1 MSNQYL
7 IIALIFFPFF
17 SGIAAYII
25 GRFHPTARDLFLYA
39 VLTLELA
46 GAASLFVAA
55 NTANTFVWESFAG
68 LGLYF
73 KLDGFRM
80 SMSVLA
86 SFIWLMTTLV
96 SREYF
101 KGTRG
106 TEKYYMFVLFTLGAM
121 QGVFLSNDLYTTF
134 IFFEVM
140 SFASYP
146 MVIHN
151 ETKEA
156 IDGSNSYLCFAVFGS
171 LVSLMGLFLLQTIL
185 GTLQIDQL
193 VQAAAQVTDR
203 VLLYTAG
210 GLALVGFGVK
220 AGMYPLHTWLPQAH
234 SVAPAPASAML
245 SAVITK
251 AGIFGILA
259 VSCNIFLHDAQ
270 WGLVLVIFGTLS
282 MVTGAMLAV
291 FSINIKRTLACS
303 SVSQLGFVIIGIGM
317 QCMLGEHNIFA
328 VRGTVLHMFNH
339 SLLKLAL
346 FMGVGAI
353 YVCMHTF
360 DLNKLRGFGRKKP
373 VLWFVFGMGL
383 LGLAGV
389 PLFNG
394 YISKTLLHESIIEG
408 IYLFIFFDTP
418 ATIILLQV
426 VEGLFLFAG
435 GLTLAYMLKLFVAIF
450 IEKNPE
456 NQQEFDEKRPY
467 MSKLTTTVL
476 IIAASILPI
485 IGTLPNWTQ
494 NLLADTAQD
503 FMHAHHATAGFVVP
517 YFSWE
522 NLKGAIVSIAIGL
535 LVYFLFIRVSL
546 MKRDEN
552 GIKVYIDVW
561 PRWLDIERVIYRP
574 LLLRFLPFVGAA
586 VARAV
591 YLVGDGTVWLYK
603 KLLFAGSKDT
613 FTPPENHQ
621 FGTYD
626 APVKRKKAI
635 PKSFA
640 YSLLL
645 FCIGAAAVLL
655 YLILANAIR

>member
-1 MSNQYL
+1 
-7 IIALIFFPFF
+7 
-17 SGIAAYII
+17 
-25 GRFHPTARDLFLYA
+25 
-39 VLTLELA
+39 
-46 GAASLFVAA
+46 
-55 NTANTFVWESFAG
+55 
-68 LGLYF
+68 
-73 KLDGFRM
+73 M

-101 KGTRG
+101 KGTRNRN
-106 TEKYYMFVLFTLGAM
+106 KYYMFVLFTLGAM

-156 IDGSNSYLCFAVFGS
+156 IDGSNSYLGFAVLGS
-171 LVSLMGLFLLQTIL
+171 LVSLMGLFMLQSIL

-193 VQAAAQVTDR
+193 VEAASHVTNHA
-203 VLLYTAG
+203 LLYTAG
-210 GLALVGFGVK
+210 ALTLVGFGVK

-251 AGIFGILA
+251 AGIFGIIV

-270 WGLVLVIFGTLS
+270 WGLAIVIFGTLS
-282 MVTGAMLAV
+282 MVTGAVLAV
-291 FSINIKRTLACS
+291 FSNNIKRTLACS

-317 QCMLGEHNIFA
+317 QCMLGEHNALA

-346 FMGVGAI
+346 FMGVGVI

-394 YISKTLLHESIIEG
+394 YISKTLIHESIVEYIGMMPTQTVLAGTLQTVEA
-408 IYLFIFFDTP
+408 LFT
-418 ATIILLQV
+418 
-426 VEGLFLFAG
+426 FAG

-456 NQQEFDEKRPY
+456 NQEKLDAKKKY
-467 MSKLTTTVL
+467 MSKLTMTVL
-476 IIAASILPI
+476 IIAGAILPI
-485 IGTLPNWTQ
+485 IGMLPYWTQ
-494 NLLADTAQD
+494 DILANTAQG
-503 FMHAHHATAGFVVP
+503 FMHGHDPATPVN
-517 YFSWE
+517 YFSLI
-522 NLKGAIVSIAIGL
+522 NLRGAAASIAIGL
-535 LVYFLFIRVSL
+535 IVYFLFIRVCL
-546 MKRDEN
+546 MKKDEN
-552 GIKVYIDVW
+552 GVKVYADVW
-561 PRWLDIERVIYRP
+561 PSWLSIEHMIYRP
-574 LLLRFLPFVGAA
+574 VLLRFLPFVGALI
-586 VARAV
+586 ARAV
-591 YLVGDGTVWLYK
+591 YAIGDTVVLLYK
-603 KLLFAGSKDT
+603 KLLFVKSKDV
-613 FTPPENHQ
+613 FTPPEDNR
-621 FGTYD
+621 FGTYE
-626 APVKRKKAI
+626 APVKRKRDI
-635 PKSFA
+635 PKSLS

-645 FCIGAAAVLL
+645 FGVGVVIVMM
-655 YLILANAIR
+655 YLIIINVT

>member
-1 MSNQYL
+1 
-7 IIALIFFPFF
+7 
-17 SGIAAYII
+17 
-25 GRFHPTARDLFLYA
+25 
-39 VLTLELA
+39 
-46 GAASLFVAA
+46 
-55 NTANTFVWESFAG
+55 
-68 LGLYF
+68 
-73 KLDGFRM
+73 M

-101 KGTRG
+101 KGTRNRN
-106 TEKYYMFVLFTLGAM
+106 KYYMFVLFTLGAM

-156 IDGSNSYLCFAVFGS
+156 IDGSNSYLGFAVLGS
-171 LVSLMGLFLLQTIL
+171 LVSLMGLFMLQSIL

-193 VQAAAQVTDR
+193 MEAASHVTNHA
-203 VLLYTAG
+203 LLYTAG
-210 GLALVGFGVK
+210 ALTLVGFGVK

-251 AGIFGILA
+251 AGIFGIIV

-270 WGLVLVIFGTLS
+270 WGLAIVIFGTLS
-282 MVTGAMLAV
+282 MVTGAVLAV
-291 FSINIKRTLACS
+291 FSNNIKRTLACS

-317 QCMLGEHNIFA
+317 QCMLGEHNALA

-346 FMGVGAI
+346 FMGVGVI

-394 YISKTLLHESIIEG
+394 YISKTLIHESIVEYIGMMPTQTILAGTLQTVEA
-408 IYLFIFFDTP
+408 LFT
-418 ATIILLQV
+418 
-426 VEGLFLFAG
+426 FAG

-456 NQQEFDEKRPY
+456 NQEKLDAKKKY
-467 MSKLTTTVL
+467 MSKLTMTVL
-476 IIAASILPI
+476 IIAGAILPI
-485 IGTLPNWTQ
+485 IGMLPYWTQ
-494 NLLADTAQD
+494 DILANTAQG
-503 FMHAHHATAGFVVP
+503 FMHGHDPATPVN
-517 YFSWE
+517 YFSLI
-522 NLKGAIVSIAIGL
+522 NLRGAAASIAIGL
-535 LVYFLFIRVSL
+535 IVYFLFIRVCL
-546 MKRDEN
+546 MKKDEN
-552 GIKVYIDVW
+552 GVKVYADVW
-561 PRWLDIERVIYRP
+561 PSWLSIEHMIYRP
-574 LLLRFLPFVGAA
+574 VLLRFLPFVGALI
-586 VARAV
+586 ARAV
-591 YLVGDGTVWLYK
+591 YAIGDTVVLLYK
-603 KLLFAGSKDT
+603 KLLFVKSKDV
-613 FTPPENHQ
+613 FTPPEDNR
-621 FGTYD
+621 FGTYE
-626 APVKRKKAI
+626 APVKRKRDI
-635 PKSFA
+635 PKSLS

-645 FCIGAAAVLL
+645 FGVGVVIVMM
-655 YLILANAIR
+655 YLIIINVT

>member
-1 MSNQYL
+1 
-7 IIALIFFPFF
+7 
-17 SGIAAYII
+17 
-25 GRFHPTARDLFLYA
+25 
-39 VLTLELA
+39 
-46 GAASLFVAA
+46 
-55 NTANTFVWESFAG
+55 
-68 LGLYF
+68 
-73 KLDGFRM
+73 M

-101 KGTRG
+101 KGTRNRN
-106 TEKYYMFVLFTLGAM
+106 KYYMFVLFTLGAM

-156 IDGSNSYLCFAVFGS
+156 IDGSNSYLGFAVLGS
-171 LVSLMGLFLLQTIL
+171 LVSLMGLFMLQSIL

-193 VQAAAQVTDR
+193 VEAASHVTNHA
-203 VLLYTAG
+203 LLYTAG
-210 GLALVGFGVK
+210 ALTLVGFGVK

-251 AGIFGILA
+251 AGIFGIIV

-270 WGLVLVIFGTLS
+270 WGLAIVIFGTLS
-282 MVTGAMLAV
+282 MVTGAVLAV
-291 FSINIKRTLACS
+291 FSNNIKRTLACS

-317 QCMLGEHNIFA
+317 QCMLGEHNALA

-346 FMGVGAI
+346 FMGVGVI

-394 YISKTLLHESIIEG
+394 YISKTLIHESIVEYIGMMPTQTILAGTLQTVEA
-408 IYLFIFFDTP
+408 LFT
-418 ATIILLQV
+418 
-426 VEGLFLFAG
+426 FAG

-456 NQQEFDEKRPY
+456 NQEKLDAKKKY
-467 MSKLTTTVL
+467 MSKLTMTVL
-476 IIAASILPI
+476 IIAGAILPI
-485 IGTLPNWTQ
+485 IGMLPYWTQ
-494 NLLADTAQD
+494 DILANTAQG
-503 FMHAHHATAGFVVP
+503 FMHGHDPATPVN
-517 YFSWE
+517 YFSLI
-522 NLKGAIVSIAIGL
+522 NLRGAAASIAIGL
-535 LVYFLFIRVSL
+535 IVYFLFIRVCL
-546 MKRDEN
+546 MKKDEN
-552 GIKVYIDVW
+552 GVKVYADVW
-561 PRWLDIERVIYRP
+561 PSWLSIEHMIYRP
-574 LLLRFLPFVGAA
+574 VLLRFLPFVGALI
-586 VARAV
+586 ARAV
-591 YLVGDGTVWLYK
+591 YAIGDTVVLLCK
-603 KLLFAGSKDT
+603 KLLFVKSKDV
-613 FTPPENHQ
+613 FTPPEDNR
-621 FGTYD
+621 FGTYE
-626 APVKRKKAI
+626 APVKRKRDI
-635 PKSFA
+635 PKSLS

-645 FCIGAAAVLL
+645 FGVGVVIVMM
-655 YLILANAIR
+655 YLIIINVT

>member
-1 MSNQYL
+1 MGYNYL
-7 IIALIFFPFF
+7 IIALVFFPFAA
-17 SGIAAYII
+17 GIVSYII
-25 GRFHPTARDLFLYA
+25 GRFHKTARDLFLYFA
-39 VLTLELA
+39 LALELA
-46 GAASLFVAA
+46 GAGCLFA
-55 NTANTFVWESFAG
+55 TAGSADSFVWEGFAS
-68 LGLYF
+68 LGLHF
-73 KLDGFRM
+73 KIDGFRM

-101 KGTRG
+101 KGTRNRN
-106 TEKYYMFVLFTLGAM
+106 KYYMFVLFTLGAM

-156 IDGSNSYLCFAVFGS
+156 IDGSNSYLGFAVLGS
-171 LVSLMGLFLLQTIL
+171 LVSLMGLFMLQSIL

-193 VQAAAQVTDR
+193 VEAASHVTNHA
-203 VLLYTAG
+203 LLYTAG
-210 GLALVGFGVK
+210 ALTLVGFGVK

-251 AGIFGILA
+251 AGIFGIIV

-270 WGLVLVIFGTLS
+270 WGLAIVIFGTLS
-282 MVTGAMLAV
+282 MVTGAVLAV
-291 FSINIKRTLACS
+291 FSNNIKRTLACS

-317 QCMLGEHNIFA
+317 QCMLGEHNALA

-346 FMGVGAI
+346 FMGVGVI

-394 YISKTLLHESIIEG
+394 YISKTLIHESIVEYIGMMPTQTILAGTLQTVEA
-408 IYLFIFFDTP
+408 LFT
-418 ATIILLQV
+418 
-426 VEGLFLFAG
+426 FAG

-456 NQQEFDEKRPY
+456 NQEKLDAKKKY
-467 MSKLTTTVL
+467 MSKLTMTVL
-476 IIAASILPI
+476 IIAGTILPI
-485 IGTLPNWTQ
+485 IGMLPYWTQ
-494 NLLADTAQD
+494 DILANTAQG
-503 FMHAHHATAGFVVP
+503 FMHGHDPATPVN
-517 YFSWE
+517 YFSLI
-522 NLKGAIVSIAIGL
+522 NLRGAAASIAIGL
-535 LVYFLFIRVSL
+535 IVYFLFIRVCL
-546 MKRDEN
+546 MKKDEN
-552 GIKVYIDVW
+552 GVKVYADVW
-561 PRWLDIERVIYRP
+561 PSWLSIEHMIYRP
-574 LLLRFLPFVGAA
+574 VLLRFLPFVGALI
-586 VARAV
+586 ARAV
-591 YLVGDGTVWLYK
+591 YAIGDTVVLLCK
-603 KLLFAGSKDT
+603 KLLFVKSKDV
-613 FTPPENHQ
+613 FTPPTDHR
-621 FGTYD
+621 FGTYE
-626 APVKRKKAI
+626 APVKRKRDI
-635 PKSFA
+635 PKSLS

-645 FCIGAAAVLL
+645 FGVGVVIVMM
-655 YLILANAIR
+655 YLIIINVT

>member
-1 MSNQYL
+1 
-7 IIALIFFPFF
+7 
-17 SGIAAYII
+17 
-25 GRFHPTARDLFLYA
+25 
-39 VLTLELA
+39 
-46 GAASLFVAA
+46 
-55 NTANTFVWESFAG
+55 
-68 LGLYF
+68 
-73 KLDGFRM
+73 M

-101 KGTRG
+101 KGTRNRN
-106 TEKYYMFVLFTLGAM
+106 KYYMFVLFTLGAM

-156 IDGSNSYLCFAVFGS
+156 IDGSNSYLGFAVLGS
-171 LVSLMGLFLLQTIL
+171 LVSLMGLFMLQSIL

-193 VQAAAQVTDR
+193 VEAASHVTNHA
-203 VLLYTAG
+203 LLYTAG
-210 GLALVGFGVK
+210 ALTLVGFGVK
-220 AGMYPLHTWLPQAH
+220 AGIYPLHTWLPQAH

-251 AGIFGILA
+251 AGICGIIV
-259 VSCNIFLHDAQ
+259 VSCKFFLHDAQ
-270 WGLVLVIFGTLS
+270 WGLAIVIFGTLS
-282 MVTGAMLAV
+282 MVTGAVLAV
-291 FSINIKRTLACS
+291 FSNNIKRTLACS

-317 QCMLGEHNIFA
+317 QCMLGEHNALA

-346 FMGVGAI
+346 FMGVGVI

-394 YISKTLLHESIIEG
+394 YISKTLIHESIVEYIGMMPTQTILAGTLQTVEA
-408 IYLFIFFDTP
+408 LFT
-418 ATIILLQV
+418 
-426 VEGLFLFAG
+426 FAG

-456 NQQEFDEKRPY
+456 NQEKLDAKKKY
-467 MSKLTTTVL
+467 MSKLTMTVL
-476 IIAASILPI
+476 IIAGAILPI
-485 IGTLPNWTQ
+485 IGMLPYWTQ
-494 NLLADTAQD
+494 DILANTAQG
-503 FMHAHHATAGFVVP
+503 FMHGHDPATPVN
-517 YFSWE
+517 YFSLI
-522 NLKGAIVSIAIGL
+522 NLRGAAASIAIGL
-535 LVYFLFIRVSL
+535 IVYFLFIRVCL
-546 MKRDEN
+546 MKKDEN
-552 GIKVYIDVW
+552 GVKVYADVW
-561 PRWLDIERVIYRP
+561 PSWLSIEHMIYRP
-574 LLLRFLPFVGAA
+574 VLLRFLPFVGALI
-586 VARAV
+586 ARAV
-591 YLVGDGTVWLYK
+591 YAIGDTVVLLCK
-603 KLLFAGSKDT
+603 KLLFVKSKDV
-613 FTPPENHQ
+613 FTPPEDNR
-621 FGTYD
+621 FGTYE
-626 APVKRKKAI
+626 APVKRKRDI
-635 PKSFA
+635 PKSLS

-645 FCIGAAAVLL
+645 FGVGVVIVMM
-655 YLILANAIR
+655 YLVIINVN

>member
-1 MSNQYL
+1 
-7 IIALIFFPFF
+7 
-17 SGIAAYII
+17 
-25 GRFHPTARDLFLYA
+25 
-39 VLTLELA
+39 
-46 GAASLFVAA
+46 
-55 NTANTFVWESFAG
+55 
-68 LGLYF
+68 
-73 KLDGFRM
+73 M

-101 KGTRG
+101 KGTRNRN
-106 TEKYYMFVLFTLGAM
+106 KYYMFVLFTLGAM

-156 IDGSNSYLCFAVFGS
+156 IDGSNSYLGFAVLGS
-171 LVSLMGLFLLQTIL
+171 LVSLMGLFMLQSIL

-193 VQAAAQVTDR
+193 VEAASHVTNHA
-203 VLLYTAG
+203 LLYTAG
-210 GLALVGFGVK
+210 ALTLVGFGVK
-220 AGMYPLHTWLPQAH
+220 AGMYPLHTWLPQVH

-251 AGIFGILA
+251 AGIFGIIV

-270 WGLVLVIFGTLS
+270 WGLAIVIFGTLS
-282 MVTGAMLAV
+282 MVTGAVLAV
-291 FSINIKRTLACS
+291 FSNNIKRTLACS

-317 QCMLGEHNIFA
+317 QCMLGEHNALA

-346 FMGVGAI
+346 FMGVGVI

-394 YISKTLLHESIIEG
+394 YISKTLIHESIVEYIGMMPTQTILAGTLQTVEA
-408 IYLFIFFDTP
+408 LFT
-418 ATIILLQV
+418 
-426 VEGLFLFAG
+426 FAG

-456 NQQEFDEKRPY
+456 NQEKLDAKKKY
-467 MSKLTTTVL
+467 MSKLTMTVL
-476 IIAASILPI
+476 IIAGTILPI
-485 IGTLPNWTQ
+485 IGMLPYWTQ
-494 NLLADTAQD
+494 DILANTAQG
-503 FMHAHHATAGFVVP
+503 FMHGHDPATPVN
-517 YFSWE
+517 YFSLI
-522 NLKGAIVSIAIGL
+522 NLRGAAASIAIGL
-535 LVYFLFIRVSL
+535 IVYFLFIRVCL
-546 MKRDEN
+546 MKKDEN
-552 GIKVYIDVW
+552 GVKVYADVW
-561 PRWLDIERVIYRP
+561 PSWLSIEHMIYRP
-574 LLLRFLPFVGAA
+574 VLLRFLPFVGALI
-586 VARAV
+586 ARAV
-591 YLVGDGTVWLYK
+591 YAIGDTVVLLCK
-603 KLLFAGSKDT
+603 KLLFVKSKDV
-613 FTPPENHQ
+613 FTPPTDHR
-621 FGTYD
+621 FGTYE
-626 APVKRKKAI
+626 APVKRKRDI
-635 PKSFA
+635 PKSLS

-645 FCIGAAAVLL
+645 FGVGVVIVMM
-655 YLILANAIR
+655 YLIIINVT

>member
-1 MSNQYL
+1 
-7 IIALIFFPFF
+7 
-17 SGIAAYII
+17 
-25 GRFHPTARDLFLYA
+25 
-39 VLTLELA
+39 
-46 GAASLFVAA
+46 
-55 NTANTFVWESFAG
+55 
-68 LGLYF
+68 
-73 KLDGFRM
+73 M

-101 KGTRG
+101 KGTRNRN
-106 TEKYYMFVLFTLGAM
+106 KYYMFVLFTLGAM

-156 IDGSNSYLCFAVFGS
+156 IDGSNSYLGFAVLGS
-171 LVSLMGLFLLQTIL
+171 LVSLMGLFMLQSIL

-193 VQAAAQVTDR
+193 MEAASHVTNHA
-203 VLLYTAG
+203 LLYTAG
-210 GLALVGFGVK
+210 ALTLVGFGVK

-251 AGIFGILA
+251 AGIFGIIV

-270 WGLVLVIFGTLS
+270 WGLAIVIFGTLS
-282 MVTGAMLAV
+282 MVTGAVLAV
-291 FSINIKRTLACS
+291 FSNNIKRTLACS

-317 QCMLGEHNIFA
+317 QCMLGEHNALA

-346 FMGVGAI
+346 FMGVGVI

-394 YISKTLLHESIIEG
+394 YISKTLIHESIVEYIGMMPTQTILAGTLQTVEA
-408 IYLFIFFDTP
+408 LFT
-418 ATIILLQV
+418 
-426 VEGLFLFAG
+426 FAG

-456 NQQEFDEKRPY
+456 NQEKLDAKKKY
-467 MSKLTTTVL
+467 MSQLTMTVL
-476 IIAASILPI
+476 IIAGAILPI
-485 IGTLPNWTQ
+485 IGMLPYWTQ
-494 NLLADTAQD
+494 DILANTAQG
-503 FMHAHHATAGFVVP
+503 FMHGHDPATPVN
-517 YFSWE
+517 YFSLI
-522 NLKGAIVSIAIGL
+522 NLRGAAASIAIGL
-535 LVYFLFIRVSL
+535 IVYFLFIRVCL
-546 MKRDEN
+546 MKKDEN
-552 GIKVYIDVW
+552 GVKVYADVW
-561 PRWLDIERVIYRP
+561 PSWLSIEHMIYRP
-574 LLLRFLPFVGAA
+574 VLLRFLPFVGALI
-586 VARAV
+586 ARAV
-591 YLVGDGTVWLYK
+591 YAIGDTVVLLYK
-603 KLLFAGSKDT
+603 KLLFVKSKDV
-613 FTPPENHQ
+613 FTPPEDNR
-621 FGTYD
+621 FGTYE
-626 APVKRKKAI
+626 APVKRKRDI
-635 PKSFA
+635 PKSLS

-645 FCIGAAAVLL
+645 FGVGVVIVMM
-655 YLILANAIR
+655 YLIIINVT

>member
-1 MSNQYL
+1 
-7 IIALIFFPFF
+7 
-17 SGIAAYII
+17 
-25 GRFHPTARDLFLYA
+25 
-39 VLTLELA
+39 
-46 GAASLFVAA
+46 
-55 NTANTFVWESFAG
+55 
-68 LGLYF
+68 
-73 KLDGFRM
+73 M

-101 KGTRG
+101 KGTRNRN
-106 TEKYYMFVLFTLGAM
+106 KYYMFVLFTLGAM

-156 IDGSNSYLCFAVFGS
+156 IDGSNSYLGFAVLGS
-171 LVSLMGLFLLQTIL
+171 LVSLMGLFMLQSIL

-193 VQAAAQVTDR
+193 VEAASHVTNHA
-203 VLLYTAG
+203 LLYTAG
-210 GLALVGFGVK
+210 ALTLVGFGVK

-251 AGIFGILA
+251 AGIFGIIV

-270 WGLVLVIFGTLS
+270 WGLAIVIFGTLS
-282 MVTGAMLAV
+282 MVTGAVLAV
-291 FSINIKRTLACS
+291 FSNNIKRTLACS

-317 QCMLGEHNIFA
+317 QCMLGEHNALA

-346 FMGVGAI
+346 FMGVGVI

-394 YISKTLLHESIIEG
+394 YISKTLIHESIVEYIGMMPTQTILAGTLQTVEA
-408 IYLFIFFDTP
+408 LFT
-418 ATIILLQV
+418 
-426 VEGLFLFAG
+426 FAG

-456 NQQEFDEKRPY
+456 NQEKLDAKKKY
-467 MSKLTTTVL
+467 MSKLTMTVL
-476 IIAASILPI
+476 IIAGTILPI
-485 IGTLPNWTQ
+485 IGMLPYWTQ
-494 NLLADTAQD
+494 DILANTAQG
-503 FMHAHHATAGFVVP
+503 FMHGHDPATPVN
-517 YFSWE
+517 YFSLI
-522 NLKGAIVSIAIGL
+522 NLRGAAASIAIGL
-535 LVYFLFIRVSL
+535 IVYFLFIRVCL
-546 MKRDEN
+546 MKKDEN
-552 GIKVYIDVW
+552 GVKVYADVW
-561 PRWLDIERVIYRP
+561 PSWLSIEHMIYRP
-574 LLLRFLPFVGAA
+574 VLLRFLPFVGALI
-586 VARAV
+586 ARAV
-591 YLVGDGTVWLYK
+591 YAIGDTVVLLCK
-603 KLLFAGSKDT
+603 KLLFVKSKDV
-613 FTPPENHQ
+613 FTPPTDHR
-621 FGTYD
+621 FGTYE
-626 APVKRKKAI
+626 APVKRKRDI
-635 PKSFA
+635 PKSLS

-645 FCIGAAAVLL
+645 FGVGVVIVMM
-655 YLILANAIR
+655 YLIIINVT

>member
-1 MSNQYL
+1 
-7 IIALIFFPFF
+7 
-17 SGIAAYII
+17 
-25 GRFHPTARDLFLYA
+25 
-39 VLTLELA
+39 
-46 GAASLFVAA
+46 
-55 NTANTFVWESFAG
+55 
-68 LGLYF
+68 
-73 KLDGFRM
+73 M

-96 SREYF
+96 SKEYF
-101 KGTRG
+101 KGTRNRN
-106 TEKYYMFVLFTLGAM
+106 KYYMFVLFTLGAM

-156 IDGSNSYLCFAVFGS
+156 IDGSNSYLGFAVLGS
-171 LVSLMGLFLLQTIL
+171 LVSLMGLFMLQSIL

-193 VQAAAQVTDR
+193 VEAASHVTNHA
-203 VLLYTAG
+203 LLYAAG
-210 GLALVGFGVK
+210 ALTLVGFGVK

-251 AGIFGILA
+251 AGIFGIIV

-270 WGLVLVIFGTLS
+270 WGLAIVIFGTLS
-282 MVTGAMLAV
+282 MVTGAVLAV
-291 FSINIKRTLACS
+291 FSNNIKRTLACS

-317 QCMLGEHNIFA
+317 QCMLGEHNALA

-346 FMGVGAI
+346 FMGVGVI

-394 YISKTLLHESIIEG
+394 YISKTLIHESIVEYIGMMPTQTVLAGTLQTVEA
-408 IYLFIFFDTP
+408 LFT
-418 ATIILLQV
+418 
-426 VEGLFLFAG
+426 FAG

-456 NQQEFDEKRPY
+456 NQEKLDAKKKY
-467 MSKLTTTVL
+467 MSKLTMTVL
-476 IIAASILPI
+476 IIASAILPI
-485 IGTLPNWTQ
+485 IGMLPYWTQ
-494 NLLADTAQD
+494 DILANTAQG
-503 FMHAHHATAGFVVP
+503 FMHGHDPATPVN
-517 YFSWE
+517 YFSLI
-522 NLKGAIVSIAIGL
+522 NLRGAAASIAIGL
-535 LVYFLFIRVSL
+535 IVYFLFIRVCL
-546 MKRDEN
+546 MKKNEN
-552 GIKVYIDVW
+552 GVKVYADVW
-561 PRWLDIERVIYRP
+561 PSWLSIERMIYRP
-574 LLLRFLPFVGAA
+574 VLLRFLPFVGALI
-586 VARAV
+586 ARTV
-591 YLVGDGTVWLYK
+591 YAIGDTTVLLFR
-603 KLLFAGSKDT
+603 KLLFVKSKDV
-613 FTPPENHQ
+613 FTPPEDNR
-621 FGTYD
+621 FGTYE
-626 APVKRKKAI
+626 APVKRKRDI
-635 PKSFA
+635 PKSLS

-645 FCIGAAAVLL
+645 FGVGVVIVMM
-655 YLILANAIR
+655 YLIIINVT